1 MNDECHAL
9 DRPSFIVHPSSLVS
23 YSPPVT
29 SSPAPG
35 GQLPNIKPN
44 APPRT
49 TPKIVARRYC
59 LVVVASNTNTI
70 VMNTAPPITLYK
82 RGICLRGARAGL
94 AAAAAG
100 AAARGAAGAA
110 AGALRLAVVAVAAGA
125 ALL

>member
-44 APPRT
+44 APPRM
-49 TPKIVARRYC
+49 TPKIVARIYC

-70 VMNTAPPITLYK
+70 VMNTIPPITLYK
-82 RGICLRGARAGL
+82 RGICLRGGRAGLATGL

-110 AGALRLAVVAVAAGA
+110 AGALAVAAGA
-125 ALL
+125 A